1 MVLLLSLLIMKT
13 PRDITQPRLVLFLTG
28 AASVLLALWHF
39 YNRSELVADAATRAT
54 HDLNGLSML
63 FAGMV
68 TLAVSWMAVSPQL
81 TAAYGAL
88 YGIYNAAYAWVL
100 FFAGISWTRAGLT
113 AVLAVA
119 ALFAASNAWAER
131 KRGPHQGT
139 RTTDR

>member
-1 MVLLLSLLIMKT
+1 M
-13 PRDITQPRLVLFLTG
+13 
-28 AASVLLALWHF
+28 LLAGWHF
-39 YNRSELVADAATRAT
+39 YSRSDLVADAATRAA

-88 YGIYNAAYAWVL
+88 YGIYNAAYSWVL
-100 FFAGISWTRAGLT
+100 FFSGISWTRAGLT

-119 ALFAASNAWAER
+119 ALFAASNAW
-131 KRGPHQGT
+131 
-139 RTTDR
+139 TDRNHRRRPGDNRGRTR